1 VKCEI
6 CGINCGS
13 YNGICYSGVLSDER
27 NFQQEFRG
35 KKGLEKKGNNNE
47 FDFCKNCDKEF
58 RKFYAE
64 TLIEELSQKN
74 FVEVGIYS
82 FCDREK
88 FDSKD
93 NWQKYQTALTE
104 NIQCHYRE

>member
-1 VKCEI
+1 MNCET

-13 YNGICYSGVLSDER
+13 YNGVIYSGVLSGGR
-27 NFQQEFRG
+27 NFQREFRA
-35 KKGLEKKGNNNE
+35 KKGLEQKDDNDKFE
-47 FDFCKNCDKEF
+47 FCRKCDKEF
-58 RKFYAE
+58 RKYYAE

-88 FDSKD
+88 FDNED
-93 NWQKYQTALTE
+93 NWRKFQKALTE
-104 NIQCHYRE
+104 NIQRHYQE